1 MMLAHNTYA
10 NMFEED
16 LMFCMEEKYSQDYL
30 DNMLPFER
38 ELFIHK
44 YKEIQKQ
51 KKEDADKQK
60 QNMSVQMPKAP
71 RMR

>member
-1 MMLAHNTYA
+1 
-10 NMFEED
+10 
-16 LMFCMEEKYSQDYL
+16 MFCMEEKYSQDYL